1 MAKIDHGNIM
11 STLPIPIAFTVLASG
26 CAAGISAPKRS
37 PVTLD
42 LQNIAGQIV
51 VRHEILTDGSESGAP
66 VIEAIAAAE

>member
-11 STLPIPIAFTVLASG
+11 NTLPIPIAFTVLPSG
-26 CAAGISAPKRS
+26 CAAGISAPERS

-42 LQNIAGQIV
+42 LQTIAGQII
-51 VRHEILTDGSESGAP
+51 VRHEILTDDSESGAP